1 MKLGALKS
9 PYDIRD
15 YKMVSKASG
24 EKEYPETFSLW
35 TTDVKNQGRVNSCVA
50 HVAAEIAEYFEYN
63 QCNEQL
69 KLSPGY
75 IYGTRYEYTGEGM
88 YPRDALKT
96 LKNVGIVDECKFP
109 HNEEVPD
116 IIQLVKECRFN
127 KKELSHYQISSYFR
141 CNSENDI
148 KDALM
153 QCGPVMASIKW
164 FSGNKLENNVLV
176 QGTKLSGY
184 HAVLIYGWD
193 EKGFKFMNSW
203 GKNWG
208 DNGKAI
214 LPYDYPRTE
223 CWGVTDTKV
232 ENHDSIS
239 IPERNKFLDFFYKIV
254 NSIVNFFKKLFS

>member
-15 YKMVSKASG
+15 YKIVSKASG

-35 TTDVKNQGRVNSCVA
+35 TTDVKNQEDVNSCVA
-50 HVAAEIAEYFEYN
+50 YVAAEIAEYFEHI
-63 QCNEQL
+63 QCNEEIE
-69 KLSPGY
+69 LSPGY

-88 YPRDALKT
+88 YLRDALKT
-96 LKNVGIVDECKFP
+96 LKNVGIVDEYRFP
-109 HNEEVPD
+109 YNEEVPD
-116 IIQLVKECRFN
+116 IIKLVKEHNFDE
-127 KKELSHYQISSYFR
+127 KELSHYQISSYFR
-141 CNSENDI
+141 CNSRNDI

-153 QCGPVMASIKW
+153 RCGPVMVSIEW
-164 FSGNKLENNVLV
+164 FSDNKLENNILV
-176 QGTKLSGY
+176 KGNKSSGY

-203 GKNWG
+203 GKEWG

-232 ENHDSIS
+232 ENHDFIS
-239 IPERNKFLDFFYKIV
+239 IPERNKFVDFFYKIV
-254 NSIVNFFKKLFS
+254 NSIVNFFQKTI